1 MDVKERLK
9 YFYEVITT
17 EHLLDQLPDYV
28 AADCVLRVGEDAF
41 PIGIDGMRRHMI
53 DVRGTYPDF
62 QMKIIRQFCDGD
74 YVISEFA
81 AQGTHQGEWLGMKP
95 SGKKILLT
103 GVDVDKVADGKIVE
117 HGGAVNTF
125 EALFDAGL
133 IQPVP

>member
-1 MDVKERLK
+1 MDPKDRLK
-9 YFYEVITT
+9 YFYEVIVT

-28 AADCVLRVGEDAF
+28 SADCVLRAGEDAF

-62 QMKIIRQFCDGD
+62 KMKIIRQFCDGD
-74 YVISEFA
+74 YVISEFT

>member
-28 AADCVLRVGEDAF
+28 SADCVLRVGEDAF

-74 YVISEFA
+74 YVISEFT